1 MFTYHPPRGG
11 GLLIGIVGVTAYYA
25 FIFTRL
31 ATMRSRNDVSRHN
44 DFHEWY
50 WQAEFA
56 AARQKP
62 NKFGSALA

>member
-44 DFHEWY
+44 DFHE
-50 WQAEFA
+50 
-56 AARQKP
+56 
-62 NKFGSALA
+62 